1 MFALSWLDQSHL
13 AQIAFVF
20 CEGDLAPT
28 FDIPSSAIQA
38 EPARDSARSPSE
50 PRNTLPLRVDD
61 RFSEKLQRTH
71 VFWLQRCGFE
81 HREAGPGSPLHRYIK
96 DLNEEKEWSIMKTIR
111 LLFIVML
118 GIAAGW
124 PARSSAQESRNSG
137 AVFVMTNAADRNDV
151 IAYKRNADGLLQEGR
166 SFPTGGR
173 GSGGTTDP
181 LGSQGSLT
189 LTQDHSILLAVNAGS
204 GDISVFR
211 VHGADLSLVDRVP
224 CGGSEPVAVAQ
235 QGNLVY
241 VVNAGGTS
249 NVTGFRLDQNG
260 KLRAIPDSIAFLSTG
275 NSGAASLSFS
285 PDGQFLLVT
294 EKLTNNVDAFH
305 IQIDGTLG
313 PIVVNPSVGP
323 GAFAVL
329 FAPNG
334 TALVTETGP
343 SGGKNAAAISSYA
356 LLPNATLS
364 PISASEPT
372 QGAASCWQAVTPDAR
387 YVYTSNTGSSTISG
401 FSLGAN
407 GVLTPLPG
415 TIVATLPAGSV
426 NLETVIT
433 PDGKFLY
440 TLDSGTGTVSIFG
453 INQDGSLNS
462 LGEVGG
468 LSVDAGF
475 EGMAAL

>member
-1 MFALSWLDQSHL
+1 
-13 AQIAFVF
+13 
-20 CEGDLAPT
+20 
-28 FDIPSSAIQA
+28 
-38 EPARDSARSPSE
+38 
-50 PRNTLPLRVDD
+50 
-61 RFSEKLQRTH
+61 
-71 VFWLQRCGFE
+71 
-81 HREAGPGSPLHRYIK
+81 
-96 DLNEEKEWSIMKTIR
+96 MKTIR

-118 GIAAGW
+118 GIAAGL
-124 PARSSAQESRNSG
+124 PARSHAQESKNSG
-137 AVFVMTNAADRNDV
+137 AVFAMTNAANRNEI
-151 IAYKRNADGLLQEGR
+151 IAYKRNADGSLEEGR

-211 VHGADLSLVDRVP
+211 VHGANLSLVDRVP

-235 QGNLVY
+235 HGNLVY

-249 NVTGFRLDQNG
+249 NVTGFRLDQDG

-323 GAFAVL
+323 GAFSVS

-334 TALVTETGP
+334 AALVSETGP
-343 SGGKNAAAISSYA
+343 TGGHNASAISSYVVA
-356 LLPNATLS
+356 ANGTLS
-364 PISASEPT
+364 AVSASVPT
-372 QGAASCWQAVTPDAR
+372 EGAATCWQAITPDGSFA
-387 YVYTSNTGSSTISG
+387 YTSNAGSATISG
-401 FSLGAN
+401 FSIATNGA
-407 GVLTPLPG
+407 LTPVSV
-415 TIVATLPAGSV
+415 TVVATLPSGST
-426 NLETVIT
+426 NLDIAIT
-433 PDGKFLY
+433 ADGKFLY
-440 TLDSGTGTVSIFG
+440 TLNSGTGTINIFG
-453 INQDGSLNS
+453 INQDGSLTS
-462 LGEVGG
+462 LGDVGG
-468 LSVDAGF
+468 LSANAGMN
-475 EGMAAL
+475 GIAAL